1 MFFKKPNKPNK
12 LDHDQHSLTVTIA
25 KVLSFTLILC
35 LVGSIVLS
43 IQGKATPDLVSDLA
57 QNSFAT
63 LTGMLI
69 TRL

>member
-1 MFFKKPNKPNK
+1 MFFKKPNKPDK
-12 LDHDQHSLTVTIA
+12 LDNEQPLLNVTIA
-25 KVLSFTLILC
+25 KVLCFTLILC

-43 IQGKATPDLVSDLA
+43 IQGKATPELVSDLA
-57 QNSFAT
+57 QSSFAT